1 MMKTSIRIVLFLSL
15 VICFS
20 CNDDNDGITIDE
32 SDQLIGSWINPIS
45 TDAELKFTR
54 ASALKKNTY
63 GISFLQQSVCVERS
77 SGWCGTPP
85 ITFFD
90 YEGTWS
96 RKGNII
102 TITID
107 NGMEAIQWEI
117 KTLNDDYLI
126 IEMLQ

>member
-1 MMKTSIRIVLFLSL
+1 MKTILRIVLFLSL
-15 VICFS
+15 VIGAS

-32 SDQLIGSWINPIS
+32 NDQLIGSWINPIS
-45 TDAELKFTR
+45 SDAELKFTR
-54 ASALKKNTY
+54 ASALKKNAY
-63 GISFLQQSVCVERS
+63 GITFLQKSACVERS

-85 ITFFD
+85 ITYFD